1 MIRNKWILTITL
13 SLASV
18 VYNQSFGQEGEAINK
33 QQKRITEKKE
43 ENAKESEKARQ
54 EGIERHMDNQDKETK
69 KRMKKNKKKANRINS
84 GKKEPFYKKWFIK
97 D

>member
-1 MIRNKWILTITL
+1 MIRNKWILSITL

-18 VYNQSFGQEGEAINK
+18 VFNASFGQEGESIKK
-33 QQKRITEKKE
+33 QEKRLEEKKE
-43 ENAKESEKARQ
+43 ERANGNEKAKQ
-54 EGIERHMDNQDKETK
+54 EGIERHMDIQDKETK